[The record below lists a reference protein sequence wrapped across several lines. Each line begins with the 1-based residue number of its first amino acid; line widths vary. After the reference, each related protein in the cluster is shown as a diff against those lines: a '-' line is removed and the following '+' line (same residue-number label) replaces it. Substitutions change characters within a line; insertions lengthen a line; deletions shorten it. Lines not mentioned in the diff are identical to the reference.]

1 MTVSP
6 LLLFSLSRWLF
17 PTFGI
22 DSAYWVYPYKH
33 VGVALH
39 TPVLQYSLMWALLV
53 SVRLSMKVA
62 SLSIYAF
69 TDGPM
74 RSGQK
79 GRITSNVGVCMISVF
94 PFPGGASRRIFWKA
108 GTFTHSFLVFNIL
121 SLPLVHGSPGS

>member
-1 MTVSP
+1 MTISP
-6 LLLFSLSRWLF
+6 LLLFSLSRWLS

-39 TPVLQYSLMWALLV
+39 TPVLQYSLMLAFLV

-62 SLSIYAF
+62 YFSLYAVA
-69 TDGPM
+69 DGPM

-79 GRITSNVGVCMISVF
+79 GRITSNVGVCKLCAFYF
-94 PFPGGASRRIFWKA
+94 PVVASRRIFWKA